1 MTDNST
7 LLSAL
12 HSTHRATRREYVL
25 GCEGERN
32 NCRGDNALCWSEN
45 NMLAVRL
52 CVCEVESC
60 GCETASVCAKGG
72 LCLNVW
78 LYFEA

>member
-12 HSTHRATRREYVL
+12 RGAHRATMRKRVP

-32 NCRGDNALCWSEN
+32 NCGGDNALCWSGN
-45 NMLAVRL
+45 NMLALSL
-52 CVCEVESC
+52 CVKWNRAVVTLCERVRDR
-60 GCETASVCAKGG
+60 VC
-72 LCLNVW
+72 V
-78 LYFEA
+78 